1 MFAPSVKDARGIVLR
16 LSQLEG
22 GAAVDGLRELVGDN
36 PLVAFTALL
45 LVSLTLPPLF
55 ERLRLPGLVGLLF
68 AGVLLGPSV
77 IGLLDP
83 AGDIEKL
90 FADVGKVY
98 LMFVAALEIDLKE
111 FSRNRDRAMKFGFL
125 TFAIPL
131 MGGILLGRGTGFGWI
146 AAVLIGSLL
155 ASHTLLAYP
164 IVMRLGVTRDEAVTV
179 TVGATIFTDI
189 AALLVLAV
197 CASLQGGN
205 FSPLSLTLQL
215 VGLAVYAAAV
225 LFGLNWAGRAYFRR
239 TGSEQ
244 GNQFLFVLLAVFLAA
259 VGAQM
264 INVDKVVGAFLAG
277 LAVNGV
283 VGDGPVKEKV
293 EFFGSVLFIPFFF
306 VCMGLLL
313 DVPIFIEALT
323 NRLGLT
329 VGIVLVLLSTK
340 FLAAAIAGLWFR
352 YSRIQILT
360 MWSLSLPQ
368 VAATLA
374 TALVG
379 LQVGL
384 ISPQVFNAVIVLML
398 VTSLVGSTTTA
409 RFASQLPLPTEPAA
423 LDDTLADDWLAP
435 AGTPPGAFAVVVPLS
450 NLATQRYMIEM
461 AAFIAKHEKGYVV
474 PLSIAPAPAHMD
486 DPQLLTA
493 LTHHQQLL
501 QKAQTIS
508 EAVGTEARPR
518 IRIDDDIADG
528 ISRTAREQHAQLVVM
543 GRSQTEGLRA
553 RLLGSVIDNVFWAS
567 HCPIAVTRLK
577 KAPTE
582 LKRIL
587 IPVKIMTPQTI
598 RTIRFGQVFAAT
610 HAASIV
616 LLHVSDRL
624 HSAQDLQRFKDKLRA
639 VMAEGERVEYGIKCV
654 RHDDPAAVILTAARH
669 VDLVILRSMR
679 RRTAGGL
686 AVSDVTHRTVDALTC
701 SVILFGEPHS

>member
-1 MFAPSVKDARGIVLR
+1 M
-16 LSQLEG
+16 
-22 GAAVDGLRELVGDN
+22 DGLRELVVDN
-36 PLVAFTALL
+36 PLVAFTTLL

-68 AGVLLGPSV
+68 AGVVLGPSV
-77 IGLLDP
+77 LGLLDP

-111 FSRNRDRAMKFGFL
+111 FSRNRDRAMKFGVL

-131 MGGILLGRGTGFGWI
+131 IGGILLGRWTGFGWV
-146 AAVLIGSLL
+146 AAVLIGSLMS
-155 ASHTLLAYP
+155 SHTLLAYP
-164 IVMRLGVTRDEAVTV
+164 IVMRLGVTRDESVTV

-189 AALLVLAV
+189 VALLVLAV
-197 CASLQGGN
+197 CASLQGGD
-205 FSPLSLTLQL
+205 FSPLSLTLQM
-215 VGLAVYAAAV
+215 VGVAVYAAAV
-225 LFGLNWAGRAYFRR
+225 LFGLNWAGRLYFRR

-244 GNQFLFVLLAVFLAA
+244 GNQFLFVLLAVFLVA
-259 VGAQM
+259 VGAQT

-293 EFFGSVLFIPFFF
+293 EFVGSVLFIPFFF

-323 NRLGLT
+323 DRLGLT
-329 VGIVLVLLSTK
+329 VGIVLVLLLTK

-352 YSRIQILT
+352 YSRLQILT

-374 TALVG
+374 AALVG

-384 ISPQVFNAVIVLML
+384 ITAPVFNAVIVLML
-398 VTSLVGSTTTA
+398 VTSLVGSTTTS
-409 RFASQLPLPTEPAA
+409 RFASQLPLPVGPLVT
-423 LDDTLADDWLAP
+423 DDTDDWLEP
-435 AGTPPGAFAVVVPLS
+435 AGTPSKPFVVVVPLS
-450 NLATQRYMIEM
+450 NLSTQRYLIEM
-461 AAFIAKHEKGYVV
+461 AAFIAQHEKGYVV
-474 PLSIAPAPAHMD
+474 PLAIAPAHAHMD
-486 DPQLLTA
+486 DPQLLNA
-493 LTHHQQLL
+493 LTHHQKIL
-501 QKAQTIS
+501 QTAQAIS
-508 EAVGTEARPR
+508 DAVGTEARPH
-518 IRIDDDIADG
+518 IRIDDDIAEG
-528 ISRTAREQHAQLVVM
+528 ISRTAREYDAQLVVM

-553 RLLGSVIDNVFWAS
+553 RLLGSVIDNVLWAS
-567 HCPIAVTRLK
+567 HCPVVMTRLK
-577 KAPTE
+577 KAPIE

-610 HAASIV
+610 HEASIT
-616 LLHVSDRL
+616 LLHVSDRI
-624 HSAQDLQRFKDKLRA
+624 HSAQDLQHFKSQLRA
-639 VMAEGERVEYGIKCV
+639 VMAEGEQVEYGIKCV

-686 AVSDVTHRTVDALTC
+686 AVSDVTHQVIDTLTC
-701 SVILFGEPHS
+701 SVVLFGEPHS

>member
-1 MFAPSVKDARGIVLR
+1 MDAM
-16 LSQLEG
+16 
-22 GAAVDGLRELVGDN
+22 RELVVSN
-36 PLVAFTALL
+36 PLVPFTTLL
-45 LVSLTLPPLF
+45 LVSLILPPLF

-68 AGVLLGPSV
+68 AGVVLGPSV
-77 IGLLDP
+77 LGLLHP
-83 AGDIEKL
+83 TGDIEKL

-98 LMFVAALEIDLKE
+98 LMFVAALEIDLNE
-111 FSRNRDRAMKFGFL
+111 FSRNRDRAMTFGGL

-131 MGGILLGRGTGFGWI
+131 VGGMLLGRWTGFNWV
-146 AAVLIGSLL
+146 ASVLIGSLM

-197 CASLQGGN
+197 CASLQGGD
-205 FSPLSLTLQL
+205 FSPLSLTVQM

-225 LFGLNWAGRAYFRR
+225 LFGLNWAGRVYFRR

-244 GNQFLFVLLAVFLAA
+244 GNQFLFILLAVFLAA

-293 EFFGSVLFIPFFF
+293 EFVGSFLFIPFFF

-329 VGIVLVLLSTK
+329 VGIVLVLLGTK
-340 FLAAAIAGLWFR
+340 LLAAAIAGLWFR

-368 VAATLA
+368 VAAILA
-374 TALVG
+374 AALVG

-384 ISPQVFNAVIVLML
+384 ITPPVFNAVIVLML
-398 VTSLVGSTTTA
+398 VTSLVGSTTTS
-409 RFASQLPLPTEPAA
+409 RFASQLPLPASPAV
-423 LDDTLADDWLAP
+423 DRPGDDWLATE
-435 AGTPPGAFAVVVPLS
+435 APPQTVPQQPFVVVVPLS
-450 NLATQRYMIEM
+450 NPATQRYLIEM
-461 AAFIAKHEKGYVV
+461 AAFIARHEQGYVV
-474 PLSIAPAPAHMD
+474 PLAIAPAHAHMD
-486 DPQLLTA
+486 DPKLLSVMA
-493 LTHHQQLL
+493 YHHNLL
-501 QKAQTIS
+501 HTAQTIS
-508 EAVGTEARPR
+508 NAMGTEARPQ
-518 IRIDDDIADG
+518 IRIDDDIAHG
-528 ISRTAREQHAQLVVM
+528 ISRAAREHHAQLIVM
-543 GRSQTEGLRA
+543 GRSQIEGLRA
-553 RLLGSVIDNVFWAS
+553 RLLGSLIDNVVWAS
-567 HCPIAVTRLK
+567 HCPVAITRLK
-577 KAPTE
+577 KAPIE

-587 IPVKIMTPQTI
+587 IPVKILTPQTI

-610 HAASIV
+610 HGAAIT
-616 LLHVSDRL
+616 LLHVSD
-624 HSAQDLQRFKDKLRA
+624 STQVAQGFQPFKQQLQA
-639 VMAEGERVEYGIKCV
+639 VMAEGDPVEFRIKCI
-654 RHDDPAAVILTAARH
+654 RYDDPAAVILAAARH

-686 AVSDVTHRTVDALTC
+686 AVSDVTHQVVDAVPC
-701 SVILFGEPHS
+701 SVVLFGEPHS

>member
-1 MFAPSVKDARGIVLR
+1 M
-16 LSQLEG
+16 
-22 GAAVDGLRELVGDN
+22 DGLRELVVDN
-36 PLVAFTALL
+36 PLVAFTKLL
-45 LVSLTLPPLF
+45 LVSLILPPLF

-68 AGVLLGPSV
+68 AGVVLGPSV
-77 IGLLDP
+77 LGLLDP

-98 LMFVAALEIDLKE
+98 LMFVAALEIDLNE
-111 FSRNRDRAMKFGFL
+111 FSRNRDRAMKFGAL

-131 MGGILLGRGTGFGWI
+131 MGGILLGRWTGFGWL
-146 AAVLIGSLL
+146 AAVLIGSLM

-164 IVMRLGVTRDEAVTV
+164 IVMRLGVTRDESVTV

-197 CASLQGGN
+197 CASLQGGD
-205 FSPLSLTLQL
+205 FSPLSLTLQM

-225 LFGLNWAGRAYFRR
+225 LFGLNWAGRLYFRR

-283 VGDGPVKEKV
+283 VGDSPVKEKV

-306 VCMGLLL
+306 ICMGLLL

-323 NRLGLT
+323 DRLGLT
-329 VGIVLVLLSTK
+329 VGIVLVLLLTK

-352 YSRIQILT
+352 YSPMQILT

-374 TALVG
+374 AALVG

-384 ISPQVFNAVIVLML
+384 ITAPVFNAVIVLML
-398 VTSLVGSTTTA
+398 VTSLVGSTTTS
-409 RFASQLPLPTEPAA
+409 RFASQLPLPAGPLG
-423 LDDTLADDWLAP
+423 LDDNISDDWLATE
-435 AGTPPGAFAVVVPLS
+435 GTPQTAFVVVVPLS
-450 NLATQRYMIEM
+450 NLSTQRYLIEM
-461 AAFIAKHEKGYVV
+461 AAFIARHEKGYVV
-474 PLSIAPAPAHMD
+474 PLAIAPAHAQMD
-486 DPQLLTA
+486 DPQLLNA

-501 QKAQTIS
+501 QTAQAIS
-508 EAVGTEARPR
+508 EAVGTEARPQ
-518 IRIDDDIADG
+518 IRIDDDIAKG

-553 RLLGSVIDNVFWAS
+553 RLLGSLIDNVFWAS
-567 HCPIAVTRLK
+567 HCPVAVTRLK
-577 KAPTE
+577 KAPIE

-598 RTIRFGQVFAAT
+598 RTIRFGQMFAAT
-610 HAASIV
+610 HGASII
-616 LLHVSDRL
+616 LLHVSDRIR
-624 HSAQDLQRFKDKLRA
+624 SAQDLQRFKGRLRA
-639 VMAEGERVEYGIKCV
+639 VIAQGDPIEYSIKCV
-654 RHDDPAAVILTAARH
+654 RHEDPAAVILTAARH

-686 AVSDVTHRTVDALTC
+686 AVSNVTHQLIDTLTC
-701 SVILFGEPHS
+701 SVVMFGEPHS

>member
-1 MFAPSVKDARGIVLR
+1 M
-16 LSQLEG
+16 
-22 GAAVDGLRELVGDN
+22 DGLREVVVDN
-36 PLVAFTALL
+36 PLVAFTTLL

-68 AGVLLGPSV
+68 AGVVLGPNAL
-77 IGLLDP
+77 GLLDP

-111 FSRNRDRAMKFGFL
+111 FSHNRNRAMVFGAL

-131 MGGILLGRGTGFGWI
+131 MGGMLLGRWTGLGWV
-146 AAVLIGSLL
+146 AAVLIGSLM

-164 IVMRLGVTRDEAVTV
+164 IVMRLGVTRDESVTV

-197 CASLQGGN
+197 CASLQGGD
-205 FSPLSLTLQL
+205 FSPLSLTVQM

-225 LFGLNWAGRAYFRR
+225 LFGLDWSGRLYFRR

-244 GNQFLFVLLAVFLAA
+244 GNQFLFVLLAVFLVA

-264 INVDKVVGAFLAG
+264 INVDKIVGAFLAG

-323 NRLGLT
+323 DRLGLT
-329 VGIVLVLLSTK
+329 VGIVLMLLLTK
-340 FLAAAIAGLWFR
+340 FLAAAIAGFWFR

-374 TALVG
+374 AALVG

-384 ISPQVFNAVIVLML
+384 ITAPVFNAVIVLML
-398 VTSLVGSTTTA
+398 VTSLVGSTTTS
-409 RFASQLPLPTEPAA
+409 RFASQLPLPTGPSV
-423 LDDTLADDWLAP
+423 LDDKTSDHWLTAE
-435 AGTPPGAFAVVVPLS
+435 GTPQTPFVVVVPLS
-450 NLATQRYMIEM
+450 NLSTQRYLIEM
-461 AAFIAKHEKGYVV
+461 AAFIAHHEKGYVV
-474 PLSIAPAPAHMD
+474 PLAIAPAHAHMD
-486 DPQLLTA
+486 DPKLLA
-493 LTHHQQLL
+493 AMAHYQQLL
-501 QKAQTIS
+501 QTAQAIS
-508 EAVGTEARPR
+508 EAVGTEARPQ
-518 IRIDDDIADG
+518 IRIDYDLANG
-528 ISRTAREQHAQLVVM
+528 ISHTAREHHAQLVVM

-567 HCPIAVTRLK
+567 HCPVAVTRLK
-577 KAPTE
+577 KAPVE

-587 IPVKIMTPQTI
+587 IPVKITTPQTI

-610 HAASIV
+610 HEASIT
-616 LLHVSDRL
+616 LLHVSDHI
-624 HSAQDLQRFKDKLRA
+624 HSAQDLQRFKDQLHA
-639 VMAEGERVEYGIKCV
+639 VMAEGDPVEYSIKCV
-654 RHDDPAAVILTAARH
+654 RHDDPASVILAAARH

-686 AVSDVTHRTVDALTC
+686 AVSDVTHRVIDTLTC
-701 SVILFGEPHS
+701 SVVLFGEPHS

>member
-1 MFAPSVKDARGIVLR
+1 M
-16 LSQLEG
+16 
-22 GAAVDGLRELVGDN
+22 DGLRELVVDN
-36 PLVAFTALL
+36 PLVAFTTLL

-68 AGVLLGPSV
+68 AGVVLGPSV
-77 IGLLDP
+77 LGLLDP

-98 LMFVAALEIDLKE
+98 LMFVAALEIDLQE

-131 MGGILLGRGTGFGWI
+131 MGGILLGRWTGFGWV
-146 AAVLIGSLL
+146 AAVLIGSLMS
-155 ASHTLLAYP
+155 SHTLLAYP
-164 IVMRLGVTRDEAVTV
+164 IVMRLGVTRDESVTV

-197 CASLQGGN
+197 CVSLQGGD
-205 FSPLSLTLQL
+205 FSPFSLTLQM

-225 LFGLNWAGRAYFRR
+225 LFGLNWAGRLYFRR

-293 EFFGSVLFIPFFF
+293 EFVGSVLFIPFFF

-313 DVPIFIEALT
+313 NVPIFIEAFT
-323 NRLGLT
+323 DRLGLT
-329 VGIVLVLLSTK
+329 VGIVLVLLLTK
-340 FLAAAIAGLWFR
+340 LLAAAIAGLWFR
-352 YSRIQILT
+352 YSPMQILT

-374 TALVG
+374 AALVG

-384 ISPQVFNAVIVLML
+384 ITAPVFNAVIVLML
-398 VTSLVGSTTTA
+398 VTSLVGSTTTS
-409 RFASQLPLPTEPAA
+409 RFASQLPLPVGPLVT
-423 LDDTLADDWLAP
+423 DGTDDWLEP
-435 AGTPPGAFAVVVPLS
+435 AGTPSKPFVVVVPLS
-450 NLATQRYMIEM
+450 NLSTQRYLIEM
-461 AAFIAKHEKGYVV
+461 AAFIAQHEKGYVV
-474 PLSIAPAPAHMD
+474 PLAIAPAHAHMD
-486 DPQLLTA
+486 DPQLLNA
-493 LTHHQQLL
+493 LTYHQQIL
-501 QKAQTIS
+501 QTAQAIS
-508 EAVGTEARPR
+508 DAVGTEARPQ
-518 IRIDDDIADG
+518 IRIDDDIAEG
-528 ISRTAREQHAQLVVM
+528 ISRTAREYDAQLVVM

-553 RLLGSVIDNVFWAS
+553 RLLGSLIDNVLWAS
-567 HCPIAVTRLK
+567 HCPVVVTRLK
-577 KAPTE
+577 KTPIE

-610 HAASIV
+610 HEASIT
-616 LLHVSDRL
+616 LLHVSDLIRP
-624 HSAQDLQRFKDKLRA
+624 AQDLQRFKGQLRA
-639 VMAEGERVEYGIKCV
+639 VMAEGDQVEYGIKCV
-654 RHDDPAAVILTAARH
+654 RHDDPAAVILAAARH

-686 AVSDVTHRTVDALTC
+686 AVSDVTHQVIDTLTC
-701 SVILFGEPHS
+701 SVVLFGEPHS

>member
-1 MFAPSVKDARGIVLR
+1 M
-16 LSQLEG
+16 
-22 GAAVDGLRELVGDN
+22 DGLRELVVDN
-36 PLVAFTALL
+36 PLVAFTTLL

-68 AGVLLGPSV
+68 AGVVLGPSV
-77 IGLLDP
+77 LGLLDP

-98 LMFVAALEIDLKE
+98 LMFVAALEIDLNE

-131 MGGILLGRGTGFGWI
+131 IGGILLGRWTGFGWV
-146 AAVLIGSLL
+146 AAVLIGSLMS
-155 ASHTLLAYP
+155 SHTLLAYP
-164 IVMRLGVTRDEAVTV
+164 IVMRLGVTRDESVTV

-197 CASLQGGN
+197 CASLQGGD
-205 FSPLSLTLQL
+205 FSPLSLTLQM

-225 LFGLNWAGRAYFRR
+225 LFGLNWAGRLYFRR

-323 NRLGLT
+323 DRLGLT
-329 VGIVLVLLSTK
+329 VGIVLVLLLTK

-352 YSRIQILT
+352 YSRMQILT

-384 ISPQVFNAVIVLML
+384 ITAPVFNAVIVLML
-398 VTSLVGSTTTA
+398 VTSLVGSTTTS
-409 RFASQLPLPTEPAA
+409 RFASQLPLPAGPSV
-423 LDDTLADDWLAP
+423 LDDNISDDWLP
-435 AGTPPGAFAVVVPLS
+435 TEGTPQTAFVVVVPLS
-450 NLATQRYMIEM
+450 NLSTQRYLIEM
-461 AAFIAKHEKGYVV
+461 AAFIAQHEKGYVV
-474 PLSIAPAPAHMD
+474 PLAIAPAHAHMD

-493 LTHHQQLL
+493 LTHHQHLL
-501 QKAQTIS
+501 QTAQSIS
-508 EAVGTEARPR
+508 EAVGTEARPQ
-518 IRIDDDIADG
+518 IRIDDDIANG
-528 ISRTAREQHAQLVVM
+528 ISRTAREHHAQLVVM

-567 HCPIAVTRLK
+567 HCPVAVTRLK
-577 KAPTE
+577 KAPIE

-610 HAASIV
+610 HGASIT
-616 LLHVSDRL
+616 LLHVSDRI
-624 HSAQDLQRFKDKLRA
+624 HSAQDLERFKDQLRA
-639 VMAEGERVEYGIKCV
+639 VMAEGDPVEYGIKCV
-654 RHDDPAAVILTAARH
+654 RHNDPAAVILTAARH

-679 RRTAGGL
+679 RRTAAGL
-686 AVSDVTHRTVDALTC
+686 AVSDVTHRVIDTLTC
-701 SVILFGEPHS
+701 SVVLFGEPHS

>member
-1 MFAPSVKDARGIVLR
+1 LR
-16 LSQLEG
+16 LIQLEG
-22 GAAVDGLRELVGDN
+22 GAAVDGLRELVVDN
-36 PLVAFTALL
+36 PLVAFTTLL

-55 ERLRLPGLVGLLF
+55 ERLRLPGLVGLLL
-68 AGVLLGPSV
+68 AGVVLGPSML
-77 IGLLDP
+77 GLLNP
-83 AGDIEKL
+83 GGDIEKL

-98 LMFVAALEIDLKE
+98 LMFVAALEIDLNE

-131 MGGILLGRGTGFGWI
+131 VGGILLGLWTGFGWV
-146 AAVLIGSLL
+146 AALLIGSLL
-155 ASHTLLAYP
+155 SSHTLLAYP
-164 IVMRLGVTRDEAVTV
+164 IVMRLGVTRNECVTV

-197 CASLQGGN
+197 CASLQGGD
-205 FSPLSLTLQL
+205 FSPLSLTLQMG
-215 VGLAVYAAAV
+215 GLAVYAATI
-225 LFGLNWAGRAYFRR
+225 LFGLNWAGQLYFSR

-244 GNQFLFVLLAVFLAA
+244 GNQFLFVLLAVFLSA

-323 NRLGLT
+323 DRLGLT
-329 VGIVLVLLSTK
+329 VGIVLVLLGTK

-352 YSRIQILT
+352 YSPIQILT

-374 TALVG
+374 AALVG

-384 ISPQVFNAVIVLML
+384 ITPPVFNAVIVLML
-398 VTSLVGSTTTA
+398 VTSLVGSTMTT
-409 RFASQLPLPTEPAA
+409 RFASQLPLPTGP
-423 LDDTLADDWLAP
+423 LAIKDNLGDDWLKTEGKSP
-435 AGTPPGAFAVVVPLS
+435 NPFVVVVPLS
-450 NLATQRYMIEM
+450 NLSTQRYLIEM
-461 AAFIAKHEKGYVV
+461 AAFIARHEQGYVV
-474 PLSIAPAPAHMD
+474 PLAIAPAYAHMD
-486 DPQLLTA
+486 DPKLLSA
-493 LTHHQQLL
+493 LNYHQQLL
-501 QKAQTIS
+501 QTAQTIS
-508 EAVGTEARPR
+508 EAVGTEARPQ
-518 IRIDDDIADG
+518 IRIDDDLASG
-528 ISRTAREQHAQLVVM
+528 ISRTAREHHAQLVVM

-567 HCPIAVTRLK
+567 HCPVAVTRLK
-577 KAPTE
+577 KAPVE
-582 LKRIL
+582 LKNIL
-587 IPVKIMTPQTI
+587 IPVKIITSQTI

-610 HAASIV
+610 HTASIV
-616 LLHVSDRL
+616 LLHVSDRM
-624 HSAQDLQRFKDKLRA
+624 HSAQDLERFEEQLHG
-639 VMAEGERVEYGIKCV
+639 VMAEGDSVDYAIKCI
-654 RHDDPAAVILTAARH
+654 RHDDPAAVILSTARQM
-669 VDLVILRSMR
+669 DLVILRSMR

-686 AVSDVTHRTVDALTC
+686 AVSDVTHRVIDALTC
-701 SVILFGEPHS
+701 SVVLFGEPHS

>member
-1 MFAPSVKDARGIVLR
+1 M
-16 LSQLEG
+16 
-22 GAAVDGLRELVGDN
+22 DGLRELIVDN
-36 PLVAFTALL
+36 PLVAFTTLL

-68 AGVLLGPSV
+68 AGVVLGPSV
-77 IGLLDP
+77 LGLLDP

-98 LMFVAALEIDLKE
+98 LMFVAALEIDLQE

-131 MGGILLGRGTGFGWI
+131 MGGILLGRWTGFGWV
-146 AAVLIGSLL
+146 AAVLIGSLMS
-155 ASHTLLAYP
+155 SHTLLAYP
-164 IVMRLGVTRDEAVTV
+164 IVMRLGVTRDESVTV

-197 CASLQGGN
+197 CVSLQGGD
-205 FSPLSLTLQL
+205 FSPFSLTLQM

-225 LFGLNWAGRAYFRR
+225 LFGLNWAGRLYFRR

-293 EFFGSVLFIPFFF
+293 EFVGSVLFIPFFF

-313 DVPIFIEALT
+313 NVPIFIEAFT
-323 NRLGLT
+323 DRLGLT
-329 VGIVLVLLSTK
+329 VGIVLVLLLTK
-340 FLAAAIAGLWFR
+340 LLAAAIAGLWFR
-352 YSRIQILT
+352 YSPMQILT

-374 TALVG
+374 AALVG

-384 ISPQVFNAVIVLML
+384 ITAPVFNAVIVLML
-398 VTSLVGSTTTA
+398 VTSLVGSTTTS
-409 RFASQLPLPTEPAA
+409 RFASQLPLPVGPLVT
-423 LDDTLADDWLAP
+423 DGTDDWLEP
-435 AGTPPGAFAVVVPLS
+435 AGTPSKPFVVVVPLS
-450 NLATQRYMIEM
+450 NLSTQRYLIEM
-461 AAFIAKHEKGYVV
+461 AAFIAQHEKGYVV
-474 PLSIAPAPAHMD
+474 PLAIAPAHAHMD
-486 DPQLLTA
+486 DPQLLNA
-493 LTHHQQLL
+493 LTYHQQIL
-501 QKAQTIS
+501 QTAQAIS
-508 EAVGTEARPR
+508 DAVGTEARPQ
-518 IRIDDDIADG
+518 IRIDDDIAEG
-528 ISRTAREQHAQLVVM
+528 ISRTAREYDAQLVVM

-553 RLLGSVIDNVFWAS
+553 RLLGSLIDNVLWAS
-567 HCPIAVTRLK
+567 HCPVVVTRLK
-577 KAPTE
+577 KTPIE

-610 HAASIV
+610 HEASIT
-616 LLHVSDRL
+616 LLHVSDLIRP
-624 HSAQDLQRFKDKLRA
+624 AQDLQRFKGQLRA
-639 VMAEGERVEYGIKCV
+639 VMAEGDQVEYGIKCV
-654 RHDDPAAVILTAARH
+654 RHDDPAAVILAAARH

-686 AVSDVTHRTVDALTC
+686 AVSDVTHQVIDTLTC
-701 SVILFGEPHS
+701 SVVLFGEPHS

>member
-1 MFAPSVKDARGIVLR
+1 M
-16 LSQLEG
+16 
-22 GAAVDGLRELVGDN
+22 DGFKELVIDN
-36 PLVAFTALL
+36 PLVAFTTLL

-68 AGVLLGPSV
+68 AGVVLGPSV
-77 IGLLDP
+77 LGLLDP

-98 LMFVAALEIDLKE
+98 LMFVAALEIDLQE
-111 FSRNRDRAMKFGFL
+111 FSRNRDRAMKFGAL

-131 MGGILLGRGTGFGWI
+131 IGGILLGRWTGFGWV
-146 AAVLIGSLL
+146 AALLIGSLL

-164 IVMRLGVTRDEAVTV
+164 IVMRLGVTRDESVTV

-197 CASLQGGN
+197 CVSLQGGN
-205 FSPLSLTLQL
+205 FSPLSLTLQML
-215 VGLAVYAAAV
+215 GLAAYAAAV
-225 LFGLNWAGRAYFRR
+225 LFGLNRAGRLYFDR

-264 INVDKVVGAFLAG
+264 VNVDKVVGAFLAG

-283 VGDGPVKEKV
+283 VGNGPVKEKV
-293 EFFGSVLFIPFFF
+293 EFVGSSLFIPFFF

-313 DVPIFIEALT
+313 DVPVFIEALT
-323 NRLGLT
+323 DRLGLT
-329 VGIVLVLLSTK
+329 LGIVFVLLFTK
-340 FLAAAIAGLWFR
+340 LLAATIAGIWFR
-352 YSRIQILT
+352 YSRLQILT

-374 TALVG
+374 AALVG

-384 ISPQVFNAVIVLML
+384 ITAPVFNAVIVLML
-398 VTSLVGSTTTA
+398 VTSLVGSTTTS
-409 RFASQLPLPTEPAA
+409 RFAGQLPLPAEPLV
-423 LDDTLADDWLAP
+423 LDDKISDDWLATEGIP
-435 AGTPPGAFAVVVPLS
+435 QQPFVVVVPLS
-450 NLATQRYMIEM
+450 NLSTQRYLIEM
-461 AAFIAKHEKGYVV
+461 AAFIAQHEKGYVV
-474 PLSIAPAPAHMD
+474 PLAIAPAHAHMD

-501 QKAQTIS
+501 QKAQAIS
-508 EAVGTEARPR
+508 EAVGAEARPQ
-518 IRIDDDIADG
+518 IRIDDDLADG
-528 ISRTAREQHAQLVVM
+528 ISRTAREHHAQLVVM

-567 HCPIAVTRLK
+567 RCPVAVTRLK
-577 KAPTE
+577 KAPIE

-610 HAASIV
+610 HTASIT
-616 LLHVSDRL
+616 LLHVSDRTR
-624 HSAQDLQRFKDKLRA
+624 SNRDLQRLKEQLRA
-639 VMAEGERVEYGIKCV
+639 VLAEGDPVEYGIKCV

-669 VDLVILRSMR
+669 MDLVILRSMR

-686 AVSDVTHRTVDALTC
+686 AVSNVTHQVVDTLTC
-701 SVILFGEPHS
+701 SVVLFGEPHS